1 MTRRRIRQ
9 IIFVASVALAAIA
22 MPHAIIAATNL
33 NFTGKYL
40 HRGDKSNSDLD
51 PQVTLEVV
59 QNDQTVEITRDGP
72 AGKTSNR
79 YLLDGSE
86 QDCVTVNRGSAKCKA
101 QLKGKYLV
109 IESIVDSPDQA
120 SGNIIHV
127 RTVEQW
133 QLSGDSKTLTIRLRV
148 DFPGEQSGMTSNQ
161 GNSIE
166 EDKFVREPTQ

>member
-1 MTRRRIRQ
+1 MTRRSIPQ
-9 IIFVASVALAAIA
+9 IIFVASVALAATA
-22 MPHAIIAATNL
+22 VPHAIFAAANL
-33 NFTGKYL
+33 NFTGKYV
-40 HRGDKSNSDLD
+40 HRAYKANSDLD
-51 PQVTLEVV
+51 PEVTLEVV
-59 QNDQTVEITRDGP
+59 QTDQAVEITRDGP

-86 QDCVTVNRGSAKCKA
+86 QDCVTSNRVSAKCKA